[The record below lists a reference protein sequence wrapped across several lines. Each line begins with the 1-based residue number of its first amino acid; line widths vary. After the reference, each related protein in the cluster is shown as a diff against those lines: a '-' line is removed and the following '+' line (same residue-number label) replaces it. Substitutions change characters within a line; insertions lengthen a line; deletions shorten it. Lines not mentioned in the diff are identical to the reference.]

1 MPKASC
7 RGCGERWIAAIWRIG
22 RIGWALEPN
31 LRTFCDSS
39 TEPNVPGRGVQSPDQ
54 RYSGRNRRQIRGVRS
69 ASLQNPARMIFM
81 AMCLNFSGNGIFNA
95 RNSFAV
101 RRDTIKR
108 NQSGGTIGG
117 PILKNKLFLFSGYQ
131 GTILANP
138 DLHEIASVFGEGVF
152 TCF

>member
-1 MPKASC
+1 MFRVEGFKVQTALQRPQPAANP
-7 RGCGERWIAAIWRIG
+7 RGSVS
-22 RIGWALEPN
+22 LV
-31 LRTFCDSS
+31 TK
-39 TEPNVPGRGVQSPDQ
+39 
-54 RYSGRNRRQIRGVRS
+54 SGTNDFHGDVFEFFRKW
-69 ASLQNPARMIFM
+69 
-81 AMCLNFSGNGIFNA
+81 NFQ

-131 GTILANP
+131 GTILTNP